1 MPRVASCLQRTFSRL
16 TSQSMLEVGDLR
28 FKGIMDVNKTE
39 QELSGDE
46 ILLEEPHFDEESTI
60 LSARPVVPLEVV
72 EAKSRSLRRILIGA
86 ALVVA
91 LMVGAFAA
99 SFIFRL
105 RSAQPASDVVMTE
118 DSPAQSQVVLES
130 GVVALEPPDPEPV
143 VEAEEPEPVSSEKQR
158 DETAVVKPAVVKNVP
173 AKSAPP
179 ISRQPSPR
187 VQRTGIRSRR
197 DEPIK
202 EELASQRELNQEI
215 RRAERREE
223 RRQERREE
231 RRARRVEEAKHQGM
245 DRDSRSTD
253 DLLRIRE
260 IFEGRPRP

>member
-1 MPRVASCLQRTFSRL
+1 M
-16 TSQSMLEVGDLR
+16 E
-28 FKGIMDVNKTE
+28 VNKSE
-39 QELSGDE
+39 QDLSRDE

-60 LSARPVVPLEVV
+60 LSARPVVPLRVV
-72 EAKSRSLRRILIGA
+72 EAKSRSLRRILIGS

-91 LMVGAFAA
+91 LLVGAFAA
-99 SFIFRL
+99 SFVYRL
-105 RSAQPASDVVMTE
+105 RSGQPSSNVVATE

-130 GVVALEPPDPEPV
+130 GVAALEPPDPEPV
-143 VEAEEPEPVSSEKQR
+143 VEAEEPEPTVLDKKQR
-158 DETAVVKPAVVKNVP
+158 DEPAVVKPAVVKNAS
-173 AKSAPP
+173 AKSPP
-179 ISRQPSPR
+179 SISRQPSTR
-187 VQRTGIRSRR
+187 AQRTAIRSRR
-197 DEPIK
+197 DEPI
-202 EELASQRELNQEI
+202 EEDLASQRELNQEI

-231 RRARRVEEAKHQGM
+231 RRARRVEEANHQGR